1 MWAWEATAT
10 LILVYV
16 RVLVTGMSGVGKS
29 TLVRE
34 LRRRGFRAY
43 DADDDSFGEPRGDGR
58 WGWRVERVADVLERG
73 EAAPDLLFFAG
84 CSEEQVG
91 LPFDYRVLLT
101 APAAIL
107 VQRLM
112 ARTTN
117 GYGRSAEQRAQV
129 LADLADVEPLLRRSA
144 DLVLVTTEPT
154 PLIADTLLGHALPTV
169 DAHDVPLTLGVAGQ
183 VTAAKTGEA
192 SSLAAAQAVAREHG
206 VGLRR
211 GGADC
216 RGSNVLVHLK
226 PAPVVARVMTGTA
239 VLHDDVEQWL
249 AREVAV
255 GAFLAE
261 RTDLVFAPSDILP
274 PGPHEQ
280 DGLWMTAVEVRRT
293 DAQHPPPEPR
303 ELGRSLRELHAA
315 LADFPGDLAPLSE
328 VRDWL
333 ERLLAEL
340 RPRQPARSGGSRS
353 PDSLART
360 AVAPCRR
367 RASARRAP
375 DPTGP

>member
-216 RGSNVLVHLK
+216 RGQQRPGPSE
-226 PAPVVARVMTGTA
+226 ARTGCGA
-239 VLHDDVEQWL
+239 GDDRDGGL
-249 AREVAV
+249 AR
-255 GAFLAE
+255 
-261 RTDLVFAPSDILP
+261 
-274 PGPHEQ
+274 
-280 DGLWMTAVEVRRT
+280 
-293 DAQHPPPEPR
+293 
-303 ELGRSLRELHAA
+303 
-315 LADFPGDLAPLSE
+315 
-328 VRDWL
+328 
-333 ERLLAEL
+333 
-340 RPRQPARSGGSRS
+340 
-353 PDSLART
+353 
-360 AVAPCRR
+360 
-367 RASARRAP
+367 
-375 DPTGP
+375 